1 MGQIP
6 TAEEIFKITFNTNHC
21 HIDYDKAG
29 LYTIKQAMIEFAK
42 LHVKEALKFAATE
55 ATVETI
61 NKYSPEEQHEVNQDS
76 ILNSY
81 FIENIK

>member
-6 TAEEIFKITFNTNHC
+6 TAEELINLTTSMDHPKSI
-21 HIDYDKAG
+21 G
-29 LYTIKQAMIEFAK
+29 LPYKDIRDLMIRFAK

-61 NKYSPEEQHEVNQDS
+61 NKYSPEEQHVVNQDS